1 MMRHASKVVVFVCCA
16 LALVQWGCS
25 NATKEGQAIN
35 ATSNG
40 QAIYESKCK
49 DCHGLKGEP
58 LLPMAPD
65 LRTSTLSLEERKR
78 IIREGKGSMPSHQ
91 SALDPSAIEEVA
103 KYIETFR

>member
-1 MMRHASKVVVFVCCA
+1 
-16 LALVQWGCS
+16 
-25 NATKEGQAIN
+25 
-35 ATSNG
+35 
-40 QAIYESKCK
+40 
-49 DCHGLKGEP
+49 
-58 LLPMAPD
+58 MAPD